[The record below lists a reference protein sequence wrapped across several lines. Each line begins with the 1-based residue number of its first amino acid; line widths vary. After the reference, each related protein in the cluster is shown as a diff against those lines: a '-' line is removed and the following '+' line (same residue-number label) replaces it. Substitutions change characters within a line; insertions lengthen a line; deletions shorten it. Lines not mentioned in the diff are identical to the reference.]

1 MGKNSAML
9 LLGGSAMG
17 DSTNQPTNQPTDQ
30 PTNEPTNEPAKKKKK
45 KKKKHTATWI
55 AVISALAATAAVA
68 ISAWQVRLAS
78 QQNAVTEQD
87 HLVQLTT
94 NIAEQIAQ
102 GQATPGGTA
111 LSDEIVT
118 KLTVEGQ
125 AGSVLIDELK
135 DNGVAAY
142 EYIEVAQALAYGG
155 NAADA
160 ITDYKAALKAPPHDP
175 WTRASALRFMGILY
189 YQIDQPMIGH
199 QTLVR
204 AAKVFSEGRP
214 LNSRSYIDNIIAQAY
229 VVDAYHQLTPY
240 KGCSTAQD
248 DMQAAQK
255 AIGSYPPSGNVQYF
269 ANAAKKAYQTKCT
282 GSGAA

>member
-1 MGKNSAML
+1 
-9 LLGGSAMG
+9 MG
-17 DSTNQPTNQPTDQ
+17 DSTDQPTDQ
-30 PTNEPTNEPAKKKKK
+30 PTNQPTNEPAKKKKK
-45 KKKKHTATWI
+45 KKKKKKHTSTWI
-55 AVISALAATAAVA
+55 AVISALVATAAVA
-68 ISAWQVRLAS
+68 ISVWQVRLAS

-111 LSDEIVT
+111 LSDELVT

-125 AGSVLIDELK
+125 AGTILIDELK
-135 DNGVAAY
+135 DNGVAGY
-142 EYIEVAQALAYGG
+142 EYIEVAQALAFGG

-160 ITDYKAALKAPPHDP
+160 ITDYKAALKVPPHDP

-189 YQIDQPMIGH
+189 YQIDQPRIGH

-204 AAKVFSEGRP
+204 AAKVLSEGRP
-214 LNSRSYIDNIIAQAY
+214 LNSRSYIANSIAQAY
-229 VVDAYHQLTPY
+229 VVDAYHQLLTPY
-240 KGCSTAQD
+240 KGCSTYQD
-248 DMQAAQK
+248 DMKAAQK
-255 AIGSYPPSGNVQYF
+255 AIGSYPPSANVQVF